1 LSAGNAPLA
10 GELSGMKLSVSTLGC
25 PDWTLDQIASRLP
38 VYGYEG
44 VELRGLGP
52 DLDVTLAPAFG
63 TASAASHTRR
73 TLEDAGLVVCA
84 LDSSCALAAPVG
96 AARTSILD
104 EGRRMI
110 DLAALLG
117 APCVRVFGG
126 ALSDGEA
133 RASGVA
139 RAADALLF
147 LADYAERQQADVSV
161 VLETHDA
168 FSTGAQVAEVLRQA
182 SDHPHVGV
190 LWDLHHPYRQ
200 GETPQETFAALGAYV
215 KMTHVKD
222 SRPRETYCL
231 LGDGDI
237 PVETMLG
244 LLKGGGYNG
253 WLSLEWEKRWVP
265 ALADPEIAFPQYA
278 ARLGE
283 YLARL

>member
-1 LSAGNAPLA
+1 
-10 GELSGMKLSVSTLGC
+10 MKISVSTLGC

-38 VYGYEG
+38 GYGYDG

-52 DLDVTLAPAFG
+52 DLDVTQAPAFN
-63 TASAASHTRR
+63 TEAAASRTRR
-73 TLEDAGLVVCA
+73 TLEDAGLVVCG
-84 LDSSCALAAPVG
+84 LDSSCTLAAPEG
-96 AARTSILD
+96 AARTATLD

-117 APCVRVFGG
+117 APTVRVFGG
-126 ALSDGEA
+126 ALPDGEA
-133 RASGVA
+133 RSSGVA
-139 RAADALLF
+139 RAANGLVDLGEYTA
-147 LADYAERQQADVSV
+147 RQTADVSV

-182 SDHPHVGV
+182 SHPRVGV

-200 GETPQETFAALGAYV
+200 GEMPQETFAELGAYV

-222 SRPRETYCL
+222 SRPHGTYCL

-237 PVETMLG
+237 PVQTMLG
-244 LLKGGGYNG
+244 LLHGGGYDG
-253 WLSLEWEKRWVP
+253 WLSLEWEKRWIP

-283 YLARL
+283 YLAKL